1 MEQFNKIAIWGFG
14 REGISSYKYLKLK
27 YPSSQF
33 FIISNDGKI
42 TDDAIVLDDKTG
54 SKQISSGYF
63 DLVVKSPGIS
73 LYRPEIKQAKQK
85 GAKFTSAT
93 NIWFNNNKK
102 TKTIAITGTKGKST
116 TSNLIYHILKSN
128 GFDVTLAGN
137 IGRSLLDSH
146 LPKDYMIIE
155 LSSYQIA
162 DMEHYPDYLVI
173 TNLYPE
179 HGPWHNGVENYYKD
193 KLKLTNGNKE
203 TIIIANEENEEL
215 TKRLKNKSSVNW
227 FNTINICNS
236 AFPLKGT
243 HNIENLAA
251 TLKLLDCLG
260 IKEHNLN
267 LERLEPLPHRL
278 QEFGKI
284 ENTLCVNDSISTIP
298 QTTLAALKV
307 YKDYKIFLI
316 MGGLDR
322 GQDYTSFTKELSH
335 FDIGY
340 IATLPET
347 GEKIQNSLK
356 NNSPHI
362 KTASFPNL
370 SKAFSYITKNLPE
383 NSVLILSP
391 AAPSFIEHNN
401 FEERGNHFMNLCI
414 SHPKFIK
421 IKLTNTKNP
430 ATNH

>member
-14 REGISSYKYLKLK
+14 REGVSSYKYLKLK

-33 FIISNDGKI
+33 FIISDNGEI
-42 TDDAIVLDDKTG
+42 SDDIIMLDDKTG
-54 SKQISSGYF
+54 SSKISSGEF

-73 LYRPEIKQAKQK
+73 LYRPEIEQAKQK
-85 GAKFTSAT
+85 GTKFTSAT
-93 NIWFNNNKK
+93 NIWFDNNKK

-116 TSNLIYHILKSN
+116 TSNLIYHVLKSN

-137 IGRSLLDSH
+137 IGRSLLDSP
-146 LPKDYMIIE
+146 LPEDYMIIE

-179 HGPWHNGVENYYKD
+179 HAPWHKGVENYYKD
-193 KLKLTNGNKE
+193 KLKLTNGNSN

-215 TKRLKNKSSVNW
+215 TKRIQKKSSVNW
-227 FNTINICNS
+227 FNAKNICNGD
-236 AFPLKGT
+236 FPLKGK

-260 IKEHNLN
+260 IKKYSLN
-267 LERLEPLPHRL
+267 LESLEHLPHRL
-278 QEFGKI
+278 QELGKI
-284 ENTLCVNDSISTIP
+284 ENTLCINDSISTIP
-298 QTTLAALKV
+298 QTTLAALEV

-322 GQDYTSFTKELSH
+322 GQDYTFFTKNLSH

-347 GEKIQNSLK
+347 GEKIQKSLK
-356 NNSPHI
+356 NNAPQI
-362 KTASFPNL
+362 KTASFSNL
-370 SKAFSYITKNLPE
+370 PEAFSHIIEKLTE

-401 FEERGNHFMNLCI
+401 FEERGNHFINLCT
-414 SHPKFIK
+414 SHSKFVK
-421 IKLTNTKNP
+421 I
-430 ATNH
+430 